1 MTLVIVFAQLLEGVK
16 RLFFFFFFFPPSP
29 GAAES
34 GQGAGQ
40 TSRNRN
46 TLIKLS

>member
-16 RLFFFFFFFPPSP
+16 RLFFFFFFPPSP
-29 GAAES
+29 GTAEP

-40 TSRNRN
+40 TGRNRN

>member
-16 RLFFFFFFFPPSP
+16 RLFFFFFPPPPP

-34 GQGAGQ
+34 GQGVGQ

>member
-16 RLFFFFFFFPPSP
+16 RLFFFFFSPPSP